1 MEKLMES
8 FLAVDSENLYKFGM
22 DSPFAVAFLIHG
34 EKQTIY
40 PMDLNNKDVVMR
52 VLRKLCKEYN
62 TEELIIMSE
71 GYISNDL
78 SDISPSKARDR
89 QEAIVVQVED
99 IYGNNSIT
107 LQPFHRKKEGN
118 IIFEDKIKHLNVSP
132 FGLMPGILG
141 RALH

>member
-8 FLAVDSENLYKFGM
+8 FLVMDSENLYKLGM
-22 DSPFAVAFLIHG
+22 VSPFAVAFLIHG

-40 PMDLNNKDVVMR
+40 PMDLNEKDVALR

-71 GYISNDL
+71 GYVSNDL
-78 SDISPSKARDR
+78 SDISPSKAGDR

-99 IYGNNSIT
+99 NYGNNSIT
-107 LQPFHRKKEGN
+107 LQPFHRNKEGR
-118 IIFEDKIKHLNVSP
+118 IILEDRIKHLDVSP
-132 FGLMPGILG
+132 FGLMPGILV